1 MRCNRLQ
8 RSTGPLANGAAA
20 VGIDTMAG
28 RFPAAEPSVATIKDV
43 AREAGVSVAT
53 VSRVFNDRSVVS
65 ADTAQ
70 TVRDVAT
77 RLNYWPNAAARSLIT
92 SRTHTLGVLL
102 PDMHGEFFSGVI
114 RGLDVTA
121 RRHGFH
127 LLVSSSHAGTE
138 ELVSVLRSM
147 RGRIDGLV
155 VMAPNV
161 ETPAAIRDWV
171 SDTPVVLI
179 DPRGGYEGFD
189 SVSIA
194 NFEGAHSIVSHLIT
208 LGHRR
213 IATVTGPQ
221 RNADAVLR
229 LNGYRE
235 ALRAGGAE
243 LSPELEIA
251 GDFTE
256 PSGHT
261 AILSLLK
268 LTPRPTAVF
277 VGNDHMALGVMR
289 SLADAGVRVPEDM
302 AVAGFDDIETARYLS
317 PPLTTMRVD
326 TFELGARAVERLLVI
341 VAAHAQGQIAERMH
355 QVLPATLVI
364 RGSCGS
370 GAGRAIS
377 LNTDRHNHIPHHG
390 R

>member
-1 MRCNRLQ
+1 
-8 RSTGPLANGAAA
+8 
-20 VGIDTMAG
+20 MADG
-28 RFPAAEPSVATIKDV
+28 FTAAEPTVATIKDV

-53 VSRVFNDRSVVS
+53 VSRVFNDRTVVS

-70 TVRDVAT
+70 AVRDVAT

-121 RRHGFH
+121 RRNGFH
-127 LLVSSSHAGTE
+127 LLVSSSHAGTD
-138 ELVSVLRSM
+138 ELVSALRSM

-171 SDTPVVLI
+171 ADTPVVLI

-194 NFEGAHSIVSHLIT
+194 NFEGAHSIVSHLMA

-213 IATVTGPQ
+213 IATVTGPLGNVDAAQ
-221 RNADAVLR
+221 RR
-229 LNGYRE
+229 NGYRE
-235 ALRAGGAE
+235 ALREGGGD
-243 LSPELEIA
+243 LSLELEIA

-256 PSGHT
+256 PSGH
-261 AILSLLK
+261 AAMAALLK
-268 LTPRPTAVF
+268 LDPRPTAVF

-289 SLADAGVRVPEDM
+289 SLAETGVRVPEDI

-326 TFELGARAVERLLVI
+326 TFELGARAVDRLLLI
-341 VAAHAQGQIAERMH
+341 VTALAQGVPIERTH
-355 QVLPATLVI
+355 QVLPATLVV
-364 RGSCGS
+364 RGSCGTS
-370 GAGRAIS
+370 NGKPATLNAI
-377 LNTDRHNHIPHHG
+377 RNHIPHHG

>member
-1 MRCNRLQ
+1 MGCNRLQ
-8 RSTGPLANGAAA
+8 CSSGPLANGAAA
-20 VGIDTMAG
+20 AGIDTMAND
-28 RFPAAEPSVATIKDV
+28 FITAEPRVATIKDV

-53 VSRVFNDRSVVS
+53 VSRVFNDRTVVS

-70 TVRDVAT
+70 AVRDVAT

-102 PDMHGEFFSGVI
+102 PDLHGEFFSGVI

-121 RRHGFH
+121 RRNGFH
-127 LLVSSSHAGTE
+127 LLVSSSHAGPD
-138 ELVSVLRSM
+138 ELVSALRSM

-171 SDTPVVLI
+171 ADTPVVLI
-179 DPRGGYEGFD
+179 DPRGDYEGFD

-194 NFEGAHSIVSHLIT
+194 NFEGAHNIVSHLMA

-213 IATVTGPQ
+213 IATVTGPMCNVDAAQ
-221 RNADAVLR
+221 RR
-229 LNGYRE
+229 NGYRE
-235 ALRAGGAE
+235 ALREAGGV

-256 PSGHT
+256 PSGH
-261 AILSLLK
+261 AAMFELLK
-268 LTPRPTAVF
+268 REPRPTAVF

-289 SLADAGVRVPEDM
+289 ALAEAGVRVPEDI
-302 AVAGFDDIETARYLS
+302 AVAGFDDIETARYLT

-326 TFELGARAVERLLVI
+326 TFELGARAVDRLLLI
-341 VAAHAQGQIAERMH
+341 VTALAQGVPLERMH

-370 GAGRAIS
+370 AAGRTSSSNI
-377 LNTDRHNHIPHHG
+377 NRNHIPHHG